1 MILKEYVLKNISF
14 HLNNSRYQDTDA
26 FFDSNTGMPATNS
39 QKAAAVLML
48 EENTHILPAGNVN
61 TGNTIARRLTQD
73 SLKHDKIKKCTVIM
87 PKLDLEHV
95 KVWCL
100 FHNQHDCP
108 CHTYKNPTDF
118 APDLNKSRNVAKR
131 TLGNNFVTRK
141 GGPER

>member
-1 MILKEYVLKNISF
+1 
-14 HLNNSRYQDTDA
+14 
-26 FFDSNTGMPATNS
+26 MPATNS

-48 EENTHILPAGNVN
+48 EENTHILPATSN
-61 TGNTIARRLTQD
+61 TGNPVARRLTQD

-87 PKLDLEHV
+87 PKLDLDHV

-118 APDLNKSRNVAKR
+118 APDLNKSRNVARR